1 MRKTKENL
9 EHRIQ
14 LKKDEIERYMDRIKN
29 YPADRLERNGKLYLQ
44 KLQHNLI
51 ILENKVDNREGR
63 RELNASLGYARIGL
77 NNV

>member
-1 MRKTKENL
+1 
-9 EHRIQ
+9 
-14 LKKDEIERYMDRIKN
+14 MDRIKN